1 MEFWKMNGAG
11 NDFIVVDDRQDA
23 IPDEKWP
30 EIIRTVCERHMSIG
44 ADGFMVVKKPT
55 YGGDY
60 KMLFFNSDGSMG
72 EMCGNGA
79 RCICRYGYENGLAAR
94 CRRWRPRRAWSLVG
108 GWIAGCTV
116 CGSTIPATCAW
127 MARRRWTARPMIAPM
142 WSWETPASRMRQ
154 CP

>member
-55 YGGDY
+55 YGG
-60 KMLFFNSDGSMG
+60 
-72 EMCGNGA
+72 
-79 RCICRYGYENGLAAR
+79 GYENDLAGEVQNHRLAH
-94 CRRWRPRRAWSLVG
+94 RPAACGTGTGSVVTVLTLLDKVSGKSVRVDMTGGTLTIDVERDSAGHVTDLFLTGPTNIVCKGEITDEALDPSLL
-108 GWIAGCTV
+108 
-116 CGSTIPATCAW
+116 S
-127 MARRRWTARPMIAPM
+127 M
-142 WSWETPASRMRQ
+142 
-154 CP
+154 